1 MSIIRRVRDITLA
14 TLNEHLEKAE
24 DPVKLIDQFLW
35 ATREEIIQS
44 ERLHAQYSAHGQHL
58 KMQWLQAEQQREK
71 REQQAVT
78 ALKAGEEQ
86 LARIALHEKASAEER
101 SAQYRDLYEQSRL
114 NMEDLEK
121 TLQEMRSEYQI
132 VYDKR
137 EYYSARMESLKL
149 QQRMNSRYSAAGAGG
164 KPEGMFRRLDDRIS
178 GLEHEARS
186 LRDLR
191 QGGPDF
197 AAAER
202 GAVNPKVELELE
214 QLKRKLGQGG

>member
-1 MSIIRRVRDITLA
+1 
-14 TLNEHLEKAE
+14 
-24 DPVKLIDQFLW
+24 
-35 ATREEIIQS
+35 
-44 ERLHAQYSAHGQHL
+44 
-58 KMQWLQAEQQREK
+58 MQWLQAEQQKEK

-149 QQRMNSRYSAAGAGG
+149 QQRMNSRYGAVGSSG

-191 QGGPDF
+191 QGGPDY
-197 AAAER
+197 AGPGAES
-202 GAVNPKVELELE
+202 AIPKSSWSWSSSN
-214 QLKRKLGQGG
+214 GS

>member
-44 ERLHAQYSAHGQHL
+44 ERLHAKYSTHGQHL
-58 KMQWLQAEQQREK
+58 KMQWLQAEQQKEK

-149 QQRMNSRYSAAGAGG
+149 QQRMNSRYGAVGSSG

-178 GLEHEARS
+178 CLEHEARS

-191 QGGPDF
+191 QGGPDY
-197 AAAER
+197 AGPQR
-202 GAVNPKVELELE
+202 GVGNPQVELELE